1 MPLSDEEARMLQ
13 QLEQSLAAE
22 DPEFA
27 STLRGSKMLA
37 RNRRIA
43 VLAGLGFVLGVVLLF
58 AGAVAAAT
66 WLGILGFLTMLG
78 SGYAFATA
86 WRRGIGASDEPVG
99 PRSVGPRGASAK
111 GGAAPSPEARSSTAW
126 RSAGSAARTATTAD
140 HPHLTPPGR

>member
-27 STLRGSKMLA
+27 STLRGSKVLA
-37 RNRRIA
+37 HNRRIA
-43 VLAGLGFVLGVVLLF
+43 VIAGLGFVFGLVLLF
-58 AGAVAAAT
+58 AGAVAALT

-86 WRRGIGASDEPVG
+86 WRRGIGANEESAA
-99 PRSVGPRGASAK
+99 PRSGSGPRGASAK
-111 GGAAPSPEARSSTAW
+111 GSGGKAS
-126 RSAGSAARTATTAD
+126 GSFVDRMEERWQRRQD
-140 HPHLTPPGR
+140 GDDR

>member
-27 STLRGSKMLA
+27 STLRGSKLLA

-43 VLAGLGFVLGVVLLF
+43 ALAGLGFIMGVVLLF
-58 AGAVAAAT
+58 AGAVAALT

-78 SGYAFATA
+78 SAYAFATA
-86 WRRGIGASDEPVG
+86 WRRGIGAGDEA
-99 PRSVGPRGASAK
+99 STPRGSGSRGIGAK
-111 GGAAPSPEARSSTAW
+111 GPSTKPGSSFVDRMEERW
-126 RSAGSAARTATTAD
+126 QRRQDGDDR
-140 HPHLTPPGR
+140 